1 MVEGRKNLRKDL
13 HLRCYNGFR
22 YASVKQLLGLAK
34 NIKTDL
40 LFLMIWIIVWSELLT
55 NLTINNKIPII
66 LINGLLCT
74 TIFLSY
80 NILEFKI
87 VEKFLGA
94 HTFAH
99 SVFNVRKIF
108 NKAFTTLF
116 FLISHILLPLK
127 NITLP
132 GSGHNKFK
140 SF

>member
-13 HLRCYNGFR
+13 HLRCYDGFR

-34 NIKTDL
+34 NIKIDL

-55 NLTINNKIPII
+55 NLTISNKIPVT

-74 TIFLSY
+74 TIFISY

-99 SVFNVRKIF
+99 SIFNVRKIF

-116 FLISHILLPLK
+116 FDILYLTSVK
-127 NITLP
+127 K
-132 GSGHNKFK
+132 HNPARLWPQ
-140 SF
+140 